1 MADDDGEAKKQ
12 DAFLQNKETYKR
24 TQETQNEQR
33 FPIRV
38 PGIVEVPVG
47 SRGPRSLYL
56 RRNGDTFGFTL
67 RHFIIY
73 PPESLAETD
82 GRHAAVGA
90 LLTPMDTIF
99 VRYVAQGGPAEQAGL
114 QRGDRILYVNGESV
128 STLTYSQVVH
138 KIQTS
143 PPYLHL
149 LVVPKEEDVLQ
160 KYFSDTAHNPVSN
173 QCQSFDEAEHR
184 RKGFQVDSVSW
195 RSLQDSG
202 SNYGKLSQSARRS
215 QIVQQQK
222 SADNIYSSVNDFA
235 PPYQRPVYQK
245 SADNLYSS
253 PSDNL
258 RREVLV
264 ESNLNDL
271 QRARAQPQVPLYR
284 KMGRRSSECATTESL
299 NCDELTLKANYG
311 MDVQFANAPTPANC
325 RMALDAHRRESSSSL
340 GSSANDGSKDSLLSY
355 DSTSTL
361 TGHDTD
367 DSVAMVRLKKSLQK
381 KEEFLRRP
389 SNPAV
394 DMRVQKEFYSRPKKL
409 DKPVWP
415 PNDSPTRLAKPTH
428 HIFQRVKNDIE
439 SERESLPNQD
449 GSTTTTNVGKPT
461 KTSKDWHF
469 GQLGKIHEAPTHD
482 AHVNGNS
489 SDGDD
494 RRNYPPHSLQI
505 VSKRAKQFES
515 GHVTPED
522 DPLSNA
528 DRTLLYRSELAG
540 MAQKRVVPNVA
551 VRTKEFETRIYEPHR
566 DFSSSSIASSNAHLR
581 KSFRDSR
588 SLDSSGSNCSLGSSI
603 AENVKQL
610 PGNFSIPIGSKFIHC
625 VPPADGQATQDI
637 PNDVQLVKTRARSNS
652 AGSWAQ
658 AMQDSKTDEKM
669 DTTPIS
675 TRAQV
680 APSPLIPQPV
690 ERFRATP
697 CVSVTPASPVPNGAV
712 AETAPPHSV
721 LHPSHKPHPA
731 RPTDLDLGAPKR
743 PMRHLRPPQADA
755 PPVPA
760 ADKHL
765 VVRRTKNTNLTD
777 EERGT
782 RRESYL
788 KATEG
793 GRMHFESADLSDGD
807 VSPQLLRRGSI
818 SGGSSSSTSLERDK
832 HSPLVEKEKP
842 QFVRERL
849 LHLKITEIDGKR
861 YPDRSWKQV
870 WAVLKGPKLFLYK
883 DRHHQSPVGTSEV
896 ADQSLAN
903 GVDMRGSCVQVADD
917 YTKRKNVL
925 RISSVLPC
933 RSELLLQAESTEE
946 LAEWVQVLHEQVAT
960 DVDGK
965 DVNSGKQQAVP
976 QSVPAATSIQ
986 VQGGKSKLPTLRNRS
1001 PTGQSPVSK
1010 TRKPSQVND
1019 PSTSPKSK
1027 TWRGRVAKQFRRIQ
1041 HGASSPS
1048 SPTAPEGSTFGNNLE
1063 HCLPSEEH
1071 PYVPKLVEIC
1081 TDFVEN
1087 RGLEVIGIYR
1097 VPGNSA
1103 AVTALTDEVNKSYD
1117 EVSQVD
1123 PRWNDVHVVS
1133 SLLKSFFRRLPDSL
1147 LTTGAYPYFIQADNI
1162 EVPVTRLEEIR
1173 KLVKSLPVYNYHTL
1187 RHLILHLRRVADNSE
1202 VNKMDTKNLAIV
1214 FGPTIVR
1221 TGEENMQKMV
1231 NDMTHQCKI
1240 VESLLKYADWFF
1252 SDDSVESLN
1261 LPAAPIAQ
1269 GEIFPTEMKTNTAL
1283 LKENISKMEGLT
1295 QSKDQ
1300 KDKLF
1305 LSIFTAAHKRYRK
1318 KPKDNDEPQSPTG
1331 TGQFNIVQFANATN
1345 DLKESTTEV
1354 KPSTNEPI
1362 KEEKVAK
1369 PRDSNAVFNYNK
1381 DTEMFRQRV
1390 ENFIQETNSVLSRP
1404 RNNSNNSL
1412 DMPNHQMSSSSSS
1425 NVRHSLTVN
1434 NTCDQRVITKTNS
1447 ASNVF
1452 GRSAPSAEK
1461 CAPAKPQFLSFGAK
1475 PDSLN
1480 NSVNKL
1486 KDSSSD
1492 ISSNASDYKGLTM
1505 RRGSSVENIGNQDFV
1520 NANGKKVKY
1529 ENENESNMQRTN
1541 SLDSLNKLP
1550 ALDDGDLVTTMTK
1563 IYDERKK
1570 KLNPSIL
1577 SDENIPYVDESP
1589 EKICRQSVSYLNK
1602 ENIPSSPKLY
1612 RNPSLHKSQ
1621 YTNSKLLS
1629 TCPNNTYK
1637 IKEKLEVAEK
1647 DEDCTIGVQIPDNDK
1662 VALTTSKK
1670 VNIMTSTG
1678 NSRLR
1683 RSESLNKPERTVSP
1697 LNNKLKRSE
1706 SLNKANDR
1714 LKRSDSLTKNEK
1726 TESNISKKREISGTR
1741 RGKDV
1746 FKLKRKNGMPD
1757 RSIKRRHTVGGYPD
1771 KIILDNRSREE
1782 VADNENKKEKTLRTS
1797 SPDLSSTRRER
1808 LFLEVN
1814 FYDSEN
1820 MILSLRQHLVGARP
1834 QSFPESVY
1842 KVPLESHV

>member
-588 SLDSSGSNCSLGSSI
+588 SLDSS
-603 AENVKQL
+603 
-610 PGNFSIPIGSKFIHC
+610 
-625 VPPADGQATQDI
+625 DI

-658 AMQDSKTDEKM
+658 AMQDSKT
-669 DTTPIS
+669 
-675 TRAQV
+675 A
-680 APSPLIPQPV
+680 
-690 ERFRATP
+690 
-697 CVSVTPASPVPNGAV
+697 
-712 AETAPPHSV
+712 
-721 LHPSHKPHPA
+721 
-731 RPTDLDLGAPKR
+731 
-743 PMRHLRPPQADA
+743 
-755 PPVPA
+755 
-760 ADKHL
+760 
-765 VVRRTKNTNLTD
+765 D

-807 VSPQLLRRGSI
+807 VSPQLLRSAHRRWRPPLFPSDIQQLRKFFEDTASSLGGSI